1 MARKTAVADPVSPDQ
16 VAALENAL
24 LEAVRNPRHRRPGP
38 KCAVSKVM
46 SQLPASTATK
56 VTAAIDDENNTAAE
70 IADILIN
77 AGFDISAFSVARHR
91 RRGQSNGCRCSND

>member
-24 LEAVRNPRHRRPGP
+24 KAAAHNPRHRRPGP
-38 KCAVSKVM
+38 KCAVRKVMAQLPPATASKV
-46 SQLPASTATK
+46 K
-56 VTAAIDDENNTAAE
+56 KAIDDDSNTSSE
-70 IADILIN
+70 IADILIT